1 MYFSTYRRKE
11 RQGSNH
17 TRTAHTAH
25 IIKIRTQEPPLHTN
39 RTYYRTDIRLTTT
52 INQPLTRNGSAGK
65 PDGLEQQEP
74 SLSYY
79 VCMSLTLQDLST
91 LTRFTWTSSKKI
103 SFLSISNISIYILHR
118 SLDLYSVLS
127 FFLLNSVCWHTM
139 HFVLLGCQ
147 RVTGRANIVLQGNI
161 LNVGIQKMMVA
172 SRHYEHGCL
181 FVFV

>member
-1 MYFSTYRRKE
+1 MCISTYRRKE

-91 LTRFTWTSSKKI
+91 LTRFTWTSSKKSHFSRFLI
-103 SFLSISNISIYILHR
+103 SVYTYYIDHSICILFC
-118 SLDLYSVLS
+118 LS
-127 FFLLNSVCWHTM
+127 FCSI
-139 HFVLLGCQ
+139 Q
-147 RVTGRANIVLQGNI
+147 S
-161 LNVGIQKMMVA
+161 VGIQCISFCSDV
-172 SRHYEHGCL
+172 
-181 FVFV
+181 